1 MYIVKVIIC
10 VFFLV
15 TGFSCGKAPSDLP
28 AIRMA
33 LLKGPSAIAFSNLLD
48 SVYCIQGKQFET
60 VLYDNPM
67 KVQALMIQKKID
79 VAVLPLSSAV
89 NLYNKNTGYSLL
101 ACPVWGN
108 LFWISSGN
116 KADRPPFPVFL
127 FGQGTTSDVLLKYLQ
142 SVSAL
147 QDVYPD
153 YTYSTPQDLFRALIS
168 RQISDAILPE
178 PFVSLA
184 LQKDSSLFVRCDLAK
199 EFSPNGFAQTAV
211 VVSSE
216 IKQDIHLLNSVDS
229 LLSLSV
235 RKSTPENPETESRL
249 IHYKILPGKI
259 DLATVY
265 DRCRIEYRSRSS
277 VRNPVDTLLQ
287 VIFKYY
293 PKSIGGKFPDDRF
306 YISDNSI

>member
-79 VAVLPLSSAV
+79 VTVLPLSSAV
-89 NLYNKNTGYSLL
+89 NLYNINTGYSLL

-142 SVSAL
+142 RVSAL

-168 RQISDAILPE
+168 RQISYAI
-178 PFVSLA
+178 
-184 LQKDSSLFVRCDLAK
+184 
-199 EFSPNGFAQTAV
+199 
-211 VVSSE
+211 
-216 IKQDIHLLNSVDS
+216 
-229 LLSLSV
+229 
-235 RKSTPENPETESRL
+235 
-249 IHYKILPGKI
+249 
-259 DLATVY
+259 
-265 DRCRIEYRSRSS
+265 
-277 VRNPVDTLLQ
+277 
-287 VIFKYY
+287 
-293 PKSIGGKFPDDRF
+293 
-306 YISDNSI
+306 

>member
-127 FGQGTTSDVLLKYLQ
+127 FGQG
-142 SVSAL
+142 L

-277 VRNPVDTLLQ
+277 VRNSVDTLLQ